1 MSDNAKQME
10 QDILELLCLSDQKI
24 SDTLPLSKY
33 GINGFDLADALIKLE
48 TKYSVKLPLRTM
60 TTDVTFGQ
68 IKAMLIEKT
77 TNKKEEKTVQTKKP
91 TYEEIVTEVKKALD
105 AFGIKSVT
113 VDKSLKHYG
122 IDFIDALS
130 LMNMLEKRFLL
141 PLNMIS
147 DAVKKS
153 YTGKMEVHDM
163 VFQNGF
169 YDAYNS
175 ANFADLVHILCE
187 HFKTEE
193 PHALYSKVQQVQQTV
208 AKESTNDLQ
217 K

>member
-1 MSDNAKQME
+1 MSDNAKQIE
-10 QDILELLCLSDQKI
+10 KYILELLYLSDQKI

-122 IDFIDALS
+122 LDFVDALS
-130 LMNMLEKRFLL
+130 LMNMLEKKFSL
-141 PLNMIS
+141 PLDIIS
-147 DAVKKS
+147 NAVKKS
-153 YTGKMEVHDM
+153 YSGKDM

-169 YDAYNS
+169 YDVYNS

-193 PHALYSKVQQVQQTV
+193 PHALYSKVQQVKQTV

>member
-1 MSDNAKQME
+1 MSNNAKQIE
-10 QDILELLCLSDQKI
+10 KDVLETLCLFESDNI
-24 SDTLPLSKY
+24 SETKPLSQY
-33 GINGFDLADALIKLE
+33 GVSGFDLADALIKLE
-48 TKYSVKLPLRTM
+48 DKYSIKLPLQTM
-60 TTDVTFGQ
+60 NTDITLGQ
-68 IKAMLIEKT
+68 VKALLLERVNQKQA
-77 TNKKEEKTVQTKKP
+77 NPVQIKKP

-122 IDFIDALS
+122 LDFIDALS

-153 YTGKMEVHDM
+153 YTGKMEVHDI
-163 VFQNGF
+163 VLQNGF
-169 YDAYNS
+169 YDAYNI